1 MNYKHLKF
9 RQESGG
15 MRKKRWISL
24 LLICTVLLSAC
35 GGKKDDSSTESDAK
49 VSEIESSV
57 VHENV
62 SSDLFTDRDFETKY
76 DESTSAKIILSGSSV
91 YCDSDAVEVKGSR
104 IMLKDEGT
112 YMVSGSVDD
121 GMIVVNADKTD
132 KIQIVLDNAEI
143 NSETSAPIYILQA
156 DKVFLT
162 MAEGSSNE
170 LSNGGSYEPID
181 ENNIDSV
188 IFSKEDITL
197 NGKGTLTITSPAGH
211 GIVSKDELAMTSGTY
226 IIQSAGHGISG
237 KDNVCIANTDLEIT
251 AGKDGIKAE
260 NEDDETLGFVYFQNG
275 TFDIATEGDGISAS
289 GELVIQNGT
298 FDIITGGGSENAA
311 VKTSNDWG
319 NFMGG
324 HGMGG
329 GRGGNRPGNPVEN
342 RPGNETEGMNGSSS
356 VEDNEDSTS
365 IKGIKAVAD
374 LTIYNGAFSIDS
386 ADDAVHSNSNVT
398 IDGGT
403 FSLATGDDGFH
414 ADDTLT
420 VSGGSV
426 DIMKSYEGLEG
437 LHVLVAGGDISMTAS
452 DDGINAAGGA
462 DASGIG
468 GIRGGDTFHGHG
480 AGGPGMGGASNGS
493 IVISGGTI
501 HINASGDG
509 IDANGSLEITG
520 GTTVVS
526 GPFQGDTATLDYDT
540 SAIITGGTF
549 IGTGAAGMAQT
560 FSDSE
565 QGVIAVNAGNQTEGT
580 KIILEDK
587 TGNIIL
593 NHEAELSFSVVIL
606 SSPDVKKGETYKIT
620 VGEISGEFA
629 AS

>member
-1 MNYKHLKF
+1 
-9 RQESGG
+9 
-15 MRKKRWISL
+15 
-24 LLICTVLLSAC
+24 
-35 GGKKDDSSTESDAK
+35 
-49 VSEIESSV
+49 
-57 VHENV
+57 
-62 SSDLFTDRDFETKY
+62 
-76 DESTSAKIILSGSSV
+76 
-91 YCDSDAVEVKGSR
+91 
-104 IMLKDEGT
+104 
-112 YMVSGSVDD
+112 
-121 GMIVVNADKTD
+121 
-132 KIQIVLDNAEI
+132 
-143 NSETSAPIYILQA
+143 
-156 DKVFLT
+156 
-162 MAEGSSNE
+162 
-170 LSNGGSYEPID
+170 
-181 ENNIDSV
+181 
-188 IFSKEDITL
+188 
-197 NGKGTLTITSPAGH
+197 
-211 GIVSKDELAMTSGTY
+211 
-226 IIQSAGHGISG
+226 
-237 KDNVCIANTDLEIT
+237 
-251 AGKDGIKAE
+251 
-260 NEDDETLGFVYFQNG
+260 
-275 TFDIATEGDGISAS
+275 
-289 GELVIQNGT
+289 
-298 FDIITGGGSENAA
+298 
-311 VKTSNDWG
+311 
-319 NFMGG
+319 
-324 HGMGG
+324 MGG
-329 GRGGNRPGNPVEN
+329 GRGGNRPGNPVEG
-342 RPGNETEGMNGSSS
+342 RPGNETEAMNGSSS

-398 IDGGT
+398 IYGGT

-420 VSGGSV
+420 VSGGSI

-452 DDGINAAGGA
+452 DDGINAAGGT

-468 GIRGGDTFHGHG
+468 GIRGGDAFHGHG

-565 QGVIAVNAGNQTEGT
+565 QGVIAVNAGNQIEGT
-580 KIILEDK
+580 KIMLEDEDGNLILE
-587 TGNIIL
+587 
-593 NHEAELSFSVVIL
+593 HEANMSFAVIIL